1 MQKVPPTSVRRCRTD
16 GFAAYAVK
24 FSPFFPHRLAVA
36 GSANFGLVGNGRLSV
51 LNTGGAGMGGPVGAH
66 RAGGGGMAMGMG
78 IEKGFDTQD
87 GLYDLAWSE
96 MHENQI
102 VTASGDGSV
111 KLWDVALDE
120 FPIRKW
126 HEHAR
131 EVFSVDWNNLQK
143 DLFCTSSWDC
153 TVKIWTPDRPTS
165 IATIP
170 AHTACVY
177 AAAFAPHQPTTLA
190 SCSTDGHLKVWDTRS
205 PMAATPST
213 VPGQPSTAQAQIAI
227 PAHST
232 EVLSLDWNKYQ
243 PHRIATGSVDRTI
256 RIHDLRMAGHDQR
269 LPPSNVPVR
278 QPTSTVATLLGHE
291 YAVRRVA
298 WSPHSPNVL
307 GSTSYD
313 MTARIWTIDAANL
326 GAGGANTSSFGSAG
340 MGGGGRLMRIYDG
353 HTEFVVGQSW
363 SLFEEGL
370 VATCSWDQE
379 VHLWNA

>member
-24 FSPFFPHRLAVA
+24 FSPFFPNRLAVA

-51 LNTGGAGMGGPVGAH
+51 LNTGGAGGMGLGAH
-66 RAGGGGMAMGMG
+66 RGGGGIG

-111 KLWDVALDE
+111 KLWDVALDG

-153 TVKIWTPDRPTS
+153 TVKIVCRWTPDRPTS

-205 PMAATPST
+205 PMAAIPST
-213 VPGQPSTAQAQIAI
+213 VPGQPSTAQAQLAI

-243 PHRIATGSVDRTI
+243 PHLIATGSVDRTI
-256 RIHDLRMAGHDQR
+256 RIHDLRMAGQKN
-269 LPPSNVPVR
+269 PAFAPSHVPVM

-313 MTARIWTIDAANL
+313 MTARIWTIDAGHL
-326 GAGGANTSSFGSAG
+326 GAAGPNTTLFASAG
-340 MGGGGRLMRIYDG
+340 MGGGRLVRIYDG

-363 SLFEEGL
+363 SLFEEGV